1 MALAPGVLLGVGSS
15 YEWEGFEDM
24 SEQSLRIIVNG
35 KPYLVEVDDL
45 TASPISVWVNGKPFS
60 VDIEPLRE
68 SLVQGAKELGV
79 AVPSPF
85 DPSTGLRTGYA
96 HDMPADV
103 SAAPQAVG
111 APGPSVKEV
120 IAPMPGN
127 IMDIRVG
134 VGDHVSYK
142 QELCNL
148 EAMKMKNSIRSP
160 RDGVIAAVKVREGQT
175 VAYGDVLFVFQ

>member
-1 MALAPGVLLGVGSS
+1 
-15 YEWEGFEDM
+15 
-24 SEQSLRIIVNG
+24 
-35 KPYLVEVDDL
+35 VE
-45 TASPISVWVNGKPFS
+45 
-60 VDIEPLRE
+60 IEPLRE
-68 SLVQGAKELGV
+68 SPSGLTPDLKSGGP
-79 AVPSPF
+79 AVPSP
-85 DPSTGLRTGYA
+85 A
-96 HDMPADV
+96 QV
-103 SAAPQAVG
+103 SVVPKAVG

-175 VAYGDVLFVFQ
+175 VAYGDVLFVFE

>member
-1 MALAPGVLLGVGSS
+1 LGGGSS
-15 YEWEGFEDM
+15 CEGEGFEDM
-24 SEQSLRIIVNG
+24 SEQSLRIMVNG

-45 TASPISVWVNGKPFS
+45 TASPISVRVNGKPFS
-60 VDIEPLRE
+60 VEIEPFRE
-68 SLVQGAKELGV
+68 SPSGPEI
-79 AVPSPF
+79 PSP
-85 DPSTGLRTGYA
+85 A
-96 HDMPADV
+96 EV
-103 SAAPQAVG
+103 SAAPKAVG

-175 VAYGDVLFVFQ
+175 VAYGDVLFVFE

>member
-1 MALAPGVLLGVGSS
+1 
-15 YEWEGFEDM
+15 M

-45 TASPISVWVNGKPFS
+45 TASPVSVRVNGRSFS
-60 VDIEPLRE
+60 VEIEPLRE
-68 SLVQGAKELGV
+68 PSAEGVGEPV
-79 AVPSPF
+79 AVPSPAEA
-85 DPSTGLRTGYA
+85 PVTSTT
-96 HDMPADV
+96 
-103 SAAPQAVG
+103 VG
-111 APGPSVKEV
+111 APGPPVKEV

-134 VGDHVSYK
+134 AGDQVSYK

>member
-1 MALAPGVLLGVGSS
+1 MR
-15 YEWEGFEDM
+15 
-24 SEQSLRIIVNG
+24 EQSLRIIVNG

-45 TASPISVWVNGKPFS
+45 TASPISVRVNGKPFS
-60 VDIEPLRE
+60 VEIEPSQE
-68 SLVQGAKELGV
+68 SPSGPAI
-79 AVPSPF
+79 PSP
-85 DPSTGLRTGYA
+85 A
-96 HDMPADV
+96 EV
-103 SAAPQAVG
+103 SAPLEAVG
-111 APGPSVKEV
+111 APGLSVKEV

-160 RDGVIAAVKVREGQT
+160 REGVIAAVEVREGQT
-175 VAYGDVLFVFQ
+175 VAYGDVLFVFR

>member
-1 MALAPGVLLGVGSS
+1 
-15 YEWEGFEDM
+15 M

-45 TASPISVWVNGKPFS
+45 TASPISVRVNGKPFS
-60 VDIEPLRE
+60 VEIEPPRE
-68 SLVQGAKELGV
+68 SPVEGVGKPGA
-79 AVPSPF
+79 AFPSP
-85 DPSTGLRTGYA
+85 A
-96 HDMPADV
+96 EV
-103 SAAPQAVG
+103 SAAPKAVS
-111 APGPSVKEV
+111 APGSSVKEV

-127 IMDIRVG
+127 IMDIQVG
-134 VGDHVSYK
+134 IGDPVSYK

>member
-1 MALAPGVLLGVGSS
+1 MGGGSS
-15 YEWEGFEDM
+15 CEGEGLEDM

-45 TASPISVWVNGKPFS
+45 TASPISVWVNGKLFS
-60 VDIEPLRE
+60 VEIEPLSE
-68 SLVQGAKELGV
+68 SASGP
-79 AVPSPF
+79 AVPSP
-85 DPSTGLRTGYA
+85 A
-96 HDMPADV
+96 EV
-103 SAAPQAVG
+103 SAAPKAVD

-160 RDGVIAAVKVREGQT
+160 RDGLIAAIKVREGQT

>member
-1 MALAPGVLLGVGSS
+1 
-15 YEWEGFEDM
+15 M

-45 TASPISVWVNGKPFS
+45 TASPISVRVNGKLFS
-60 VDIEPLRE
+60 VEIESLRE
-68 SLVQGAKELGV
+68 SSVEGV
-79 AVPSPF
+79 AEPGAIAPSP
-85 DPSTGLRTGYA
+85 A
-96 HDMPADV
+96 EI
-103 SAAPQAVG
+103 SAVPKAVG

-134 VGDHVSYK
+134 VGDRVSYK

-175 VAYGDVLFVFQ
+175 VAYGDVLFVFEPQD

>member
-1 MALAPGVLLGVGSS
+1 
-15 YEWEGFEDM
+15 M
-24 SEQSLRIIVNG
+24 SAQSLRIIVNG

-45 TASPISVWVNGKPFS
+45 TASPISVRVNGKPFS
-60 VDIEPLRE
+60 VEIEPLRE
-68 SLVQGAKELGV
+68 PSAEGVGESGA
-79 AVPSPF
+79 AAPSP
-85 DPSTGLRTGYA
+85 A
-96 HDMPADV
+96 EI
-103 SAAPQAVG
+103 SATPKAISV
-111 APGPSVKEV
+111 PGPSVKEV

-175 VAYGDVLFVFQ
+175 VAYGEVLFTFE

>member
-1 MALAPGVLLGVGSS
+1 
-15 YEWEGFEDM
+15 M
-24 SEQSLRIIVNG
+24 SEQSLRIIVND
-35 KPYLVEVDDL
+35 KPYLVEIDDL
-45 TASPISVWVNGKPFS
+45 TASPISVRVNGKLFS
-60 VDIEPLRE
+60 VEIEPLRE
-68 SLVQGAKELGV
+68 SPVEGVEEPGAT
-79 AVPSPF
+79 VPS
-85 DPSTGLRTGYA
+85 LA
-96 HDMPADV
+96 EA
-103 SAAPQAVG
+103 SAAPKAVG

-127 IMDIRVG
+127 IMDVRVG

-160 RDGVIAAVKVREGQT
+160 RDGVIAAIKVREGQT

>member
-1 MALAPGVLLGVGSS
+1 
-15 YEWEGFEDM
+15 M

-45 TASPISVWVNGKPFS
+45 TASPISVRVNGKPFS
-60 VDIEPLRE
+60 VEIEPFRE
-68 SLVQGAKELGV
+68 SPSGP
-79 AVPSPF
+79 AVPSP
-85 DPSTGLRTGYA
+85 A
-96 HDMPADV
+96 EV
-103 SAAPQAVG
+103 SAAPKAVG

-175 VAYGDVLFVFQ
+175 VAHGDLLFVFE

>member
-1 MALAPGVLLGVGSS
+1 LGGGSS
-15 YEWEGFEDM
+15 CEGEGFEDM

-45 TASPISVWVNGKPFS
+45 TASPISVRVNGKPFS
-60 VDIEPLRE
+60 VEIEPFRE
-68 SLVQGAKELGV
+68 SPSGP
-79 AVPSPF
+79 AVPSP
-85 DPSTGLRTGYA
+85 A
-96 HDMPADV
+96 EV
-103 SAAPQAVG
+103 SAAPKAVG

-160 RDGVIAAVKVREGQT
+160 RDGVIAAIKVREGQT

>member
-1 MALAPGVLLGVGSS
+1 MGGGSS
-15 YEWEGFEDM
+15 CEGEGFEDM
-24 SEQSLRIIVNG
+24 SEHSLRIIVNG

-45 TASPISVWVNGKPFS
+45 MASPISVRVNGKLFS
-60 VDIEPLRE
+60 VEIEPLRE
-68 SLVQGAKELGV
+68 SSSGLPPDLQSDGP
-79 AVPSPF
+79 AVPS
-85 DPSTGLRTGYA
+85 LA
-96 HDMPADV
+96 EA
-103 SAAPQAVG
+103 SAVPRAVG
-111 APGPSVKEV
+111 APRLSVKEV

-175 VAYGDVLFVFQ
+175 VAYGDVLFVFE

>member
-1 MALAPGVLLGVGSS
+1 
-15 YEWEGFEDM
+15 M

-45 TASPISVWVNGKPFS
+45 TASPISVRVNGKPFS
-60 VDIEPLRE
+60 VEIEPLRE
-68 SLVQGAKELGV
+68 SSVEGVGEPGA
-79 AVPSPF
+79 AVPSP
-85 DPSTGLRTGYA
+85 A
-96 HDMPADV
+96 EV
-103 SAAPQAVG
+103 SAAPKAIG
-111 APGPSVKEV
+111 APRRSVKEV

-127 IMDIRVG
+127 IMDIWVG
-134 VGDHVSYK
+134 VGDRVSYK

>member
-1 MALAPGVLLGVGSS
+1 LGGGSS
-15 YEWEGFEDM
+15 CEGEGFEDM

-45 TASPISVWVNGKPFS
+45 TASPISVRVNGKPFS
-60 VDIEPLRE
+60 VEIEPFRE
-68 SLVQGAKELGV
+68 SPSGP
-79 AVPSPF
+79 AVPS
-85 DPSTGLRTGYA
+85 RA
-96 HDMPADV
+96 EV
-103 SAAPQAVG
+103 SAPPKAVG

-175 VAYGDVLFVFQ
+175 VAYGDALFVFE

>member
-1 MALAPGVLLGVGSS
+1 
-15 YEWEGFEDM
+15 M

-35 KPYLVEVDDL
+35 KSYLVEVDDL
-45 TASPISVWVNGKPFS
+45 TASPISVRVNGKPFS
-60 VDIEPLRE
+60 VEIEPLME
-68 SLVQGAKELGV
+68 SPVEGVKEPGV
-79 AVPSPF
+79 PVPSP
-85 DPSTGLRTGYA
+85 A
-96 HDMPADV
+96 EV
-103 SAAPQAVG
+103 SAAPKAVG

-160 RDGVIAAVKVREGQT
+160 REGVIAAVKVSEGQV

>member
-1 MALAPGVLLGVGSS
+1 LGGGSS
-15 YEWEGFEDM
+15 CELEGFEDM
-24 SEQSLRIIVNG
+24 SEQSLRIMVNG

-45 TASPISVWVNGKPFS
+45 TASPISVRVNGKPFS
-60 VDIEPLRE
+60 VEIEPLRE
-68 SLVQGAKELGV
+68 SASGLLPDLQSGGP
-79 AVPSPF
+79 AVPSP
-85 DPSTGLRTGYA
+85 A
-96 HDMPADV
+96 EM
-103 SAAPQAVG
+103 SAAPKAVG

-134 VGDHVSYK
+134 VGDHVGYK

-160 RDGVIAAVKVREGQT
+160 RDGVIAAVKVGEGQT

>member
-1 MALAPGVLLGVGSS
+1 MGGGSS
-15 YEWEGFEDM
+15 CEGEGFEDM

-45 TASPISVWVNGKPFS
+45 TASPISVRVNGKPFS
-60 VDIEPLRE
+60 VEIEPFRE
-68 SLVQGAKELGV
+68 SASGLPPDLLSGGP
-79 AVPSPF
+79 AVPSP
-85 DPSTGLRTGYA
+85 GG
-96 HDMPADV
+96 V
-103 SAAPQAVG
+103 SAAPKAVG

-134 VGDHVSYK
+134 GGDYVSYK

-175 VAYGDVLFVFQ
+175 VAYGDVLFVFE

>member
-1 MALAPGVLLGVGSS
+1 MGEGSS
-15 YEWEGFEDM
+15 CKWEGCEDM

-45 TASPISVWVNGKPFS
+45 AASPISVRVNGKLFS
-60 VDIEPLRE
+60 VEIELLRE
-68 SLVQGAKELGV
+68 SPVEGVGEPGA
-79 AVPSPF
+79 AVPSPA
-85 DPSTGLRTGYA
+85 G
-96 HDMPADV
+96 V
-103 SAAPQAVG
+103 SVAPKAIG

-175 VAYGDVLFVFQ
+175 VAYGDVLFVLE